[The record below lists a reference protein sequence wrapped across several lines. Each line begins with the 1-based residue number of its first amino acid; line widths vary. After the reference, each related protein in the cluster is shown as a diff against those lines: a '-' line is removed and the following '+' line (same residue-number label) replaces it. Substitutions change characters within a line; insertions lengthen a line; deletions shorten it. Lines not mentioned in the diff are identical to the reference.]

1 MLVFEER
8 GKPEYPEKNLSEKGE
23 NQQQSQPKIKIK
35 AEFPNNSKILKNE
48 FNLTDVQLEQ
58 LFILPHTVAFEP
70 YLKAFQYKIL
80 NSILYT
86 NTKLYKIGFISDDR
100 CSFCKLEPET
110 MNHLF
115 FNCRHSFFLEKKLSH
130 FFSLTKEF
138 YLLSMQ
144 DVLLG
149 IISSSCPLLNIYYW
163 LLRHIYGI
171 TEELKHCLLSKF
183 ISLRSK
189 LNMK

>member
-70 YLKAFQYKIL
+70 YLKFFQYKIL

-115 FNCRHSFFLEKKLSH
+115 FNCRHSFFFGKKFEP
-130 FFSLTKEF
+130 FFSLTIIF
-138 YLLSMQ
+138 YQCKMSYLALYPQ
-144 DVLLG
+144 VAHYLTFTIG
-149 IISSSCPLLNIYYW
+149 C
-163 LLRHIYGI
+163 
-171 TEELKHCLLSKF
+171 
-183 ISLRSK
+183 
-189 LNMK
+189 

>member
-1 MLVFEER
+1 MI
-8 GKPEYPEKNLSEKGE
+8 EKKIFDVLEKRSKDCFNLF
-23 NQQQSQPKIKIK
+23 IKIK
-35 AEFPNNSKILKNE
+35 AEFPNKSKTLKNE
-48 FNLTDVQLEQ
+48 FNLTDAQLEQ

-70 YLKAFQYKIL
+70 HLKAFQYKIL

-86 NTKLYKIGFISDDR
+86 NTKLYKLGFISDDR

-110 MNHLF
+110 MSHLF
-115 FNCRHSFFLEKKLSH
+115 FHCRHSFLFWKKFESY

-149 IISSSCPLLNIYYW
+149 IISSNCALLNY
-163 LLRHIYGI
+163 LLLVGKTYIWDPNVS
-171 TEELKHCLLSKF
+171 SKG
-183 ISLRSK
+183 R
-189 LNMK
+189 N